1 MTVLA
6 ERVGVAQDTFKDI
19 TTKGRLANAV
29 CGACQVPFRLV
40 PLRGVEVY
48 GCARCGAG
56 FVTEAARLRLL
67 EGKEALPNLPA
78 QVREPTNAERWRWA
92 LAPVA
97 AMAAMAVPTW
107 IALKNPL
114 LVSPTTLLAAIAFTA
129 PAPTALLV
137 HLIVPRKKALFGVI
151 TAVVCA
157 AVVGLTARDIN
168 TQVAVPATPLLVAL
182 ALGVGFAVML
192 TTSRLAAK
200 RIAITAI
207 ASVGIIVAANDA
219 HGRLEAR
226 AVAGCPEGARWSK
239 SNGRH
244 CERAP
249 GLRHGPGETVLKG
262 VLVDRGQWLDGVR
275 EGDFVVFHPD
285 GSKRGEGAYSDD
297 LETGPW
303 FLYGPD
309 GHLESTGVF
318 TKGLREGTWTTY
330 DSSGAPRATTRYV
343 HGRVEP

>member
-1 MTVLA
+1 MSSVA
-6 ERVGVAQDTFKDI
+6 ERVGVAQETFKEI
-19 TTKGRLANAV
+19 TMKGRLANAV
-29 CGACQVPFRLV
+29 CGACQVPFRMV

-48 GCARCGAG
+48 GCARCGVG

-67 EGKEALPNLPA
+67 EGKASLPNVPA
-78 QVREPTNAERWRWA
+78 VREPRNADRWRWA

-114 LVSPTTLLAAIAFTA
+114 LVSSTTMLAAIAFTA

-137 HLIVPRKKALFGVI
+137 HAIVPQRKALFGVL

-157 AVVGLTARDIN
+157 AVVGLTAHDIHAQAPVL
-168 TQVAVPATPLLVAL
+168 TMPLAVAI
-182 ALGVGFAVML
+182 ALGLGFAIMVTM
-192 TTSRLAAK
+192 SRFAAK
-200 RIAITAI
+200 RFAISAI
-207 ASVGIIVAANDA
+207 VSIGIVAAANA
-219 HGRLEAR
+219 VHGRLEAR
-226 AVAGCPEGARWSK
+226 AIAGCPDGARWSN

-262 VLVDRGQWLDGVR
+262 VLVDRGQWVDGAR
-275 EGDFVVFHPD
+275 EGDFVVFHAN
-285 GSKRGEGAYSDD
+285 GKKRGEGAYSDD

-303 FLYGPD
+303 LLYGAD
-309 GHLESTGVF
+309 GRLESTGVF
-318 TKGLREGTWTTY
+318 ANGLREGVWTTF
-330 DSSGAPRATTRYV
+330 DTSGAPRAKTRYV